1 MRTFSFNGIRADQFS
16 IYVSS
21 DTFLNSPA
29 YAYEEYEVPSRNGAL
44 LKYDKHLQNVVRQFN
59 CFCKD
64 NVTVNLDAFKQAL
77 YANSGYMR
85 IESDYEPDT
94 YQMGYLAEGIE
105 FEPFDASGDFSAQFT
120 ITFSCK
126 PQKWFKNVTTE
137 TVTVHEAGIYKVLK
151 RTDTFIQKM
160 FNALPISAIPEG
172 DTFYLISVYKKP
184 ATSLQISASMSTG
197 GFLALCGEKMSDA
210 FDGVKLYSSNG
221 DIPLQDAT
229 IRSSVQFRWVT
240 NQPSG
245 ILNEFYSLTA
255 DGYTDVSN
263 TKTINAGTP
272 VTVTNSDALGA
283 SVSAVAFPVMPVL
296 VTNPKP
302 LFLNASGTLDG
313 VQTWE
318 MFVRVG
324 FDLMSTS
331 ELTDIDNYWLDSN
344 YHGCDLVIDLT
355 NLSVYLSKDGEKYI
369 LDEYTEIDGAVG
381 MCDSVT
387 IHTVG
392 YSGTTATL
400 RLTANVEW
408 WKV

>member
-1 MRTFSFNGIRADQFS
+1 MRAFSFNGIRSDQFS

-21 DTFLNSPA
+21 DTFLNSPG
-29 YAYEEYEVPSRNGAL
+29 YAYEAYEVPSRNGAL

-64 NVTVNLDAFKQAL
+64 NVIVNLDAFKQAL

-85 IESDYEPDT
+85 IESDYDPDT

-105 FEPFDASGDFSAQFT
+105 VEPFDASGDFSAQFT

-151 RTDTFIQKM
+151 RTDTYIQKM

-197 GFLALCGEKMSDA
+197 GFLALCGEKKSGA

-229 IRSSVQFRWVT
+229 IQSSVQFRWVT

-245 ILNEFYSLTA
+245 ILNEFYSLTSS
-255 DGYTDVSN
+255 GETDVSD
-263 TKTINAGTP
+263 TSTINAGTP

-283 SVSAVAFPVMPVL
+283 SVSAVAFPVMPFL

-331 ELTDIDNYWLDSN
+331 ELTDIDNNWLDSN

-381 MCDSVT
+381 MCNSVT

-392 YSGTTATL
+392 YSSTAATL